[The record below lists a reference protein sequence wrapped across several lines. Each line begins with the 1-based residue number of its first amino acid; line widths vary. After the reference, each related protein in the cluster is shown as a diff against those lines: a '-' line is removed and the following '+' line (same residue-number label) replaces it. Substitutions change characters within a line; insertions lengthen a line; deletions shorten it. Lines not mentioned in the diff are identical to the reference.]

1 MNSKPAEIAA
11 WIRSRKSEFTE
22 LLRKM
27 VEMET
32 PSTRPETMESI
43 FTWFTDQFE
52 SIGYR
57 SVRIPGKD
65 TAGQLLSIP
74 SERRKN
80 TPNQLLIGHC
90 DTVWPLHTL
99 KSMPCELKNGQM
111 SGPGIYDMKAGL
123 LEILFALKTIDH
135 MGLKPEVTPVV
146 FITSDEEIG
155 SFESRSNIMRLSN
168 IADRCF
174 VLEPALGIDG
184 RIKTS
189 RKGVGNYFI
198 TVHGKP
204 AHSGLSPEQGRSAI
218 VEMTYI
224 IQMLYDLNDPEK
236 GTTVN
241 VGTIQGGERVNV
253 IAAKSTIEVD
263 VRIAKKEE
271 ARKIDEAIRNI
282 VPRSDGVSI
291 TVEGGIDRM
300 PMEKTKGTEILWDR
314 AQALGSRIGIKL
326 ADGMS
331 GGASD
336 GNLTNMVTPTLDG
349 LGAVGDGAHAEH
361 EHILIDE
368 TLNRAVLLTLLILEP
383 PLQIVNAP
391 ESR

>member
-1 MNSKPAEIAA
+1 MNSNPSEIEAH
-11 WIRSRKSEFTE
+11 IRSRKSEFTE
-22 LLRKM
+22 LLRKT
-27 VEMET
+27 VEMES
-32 PSTRPETMESI
+32 PSTHPETMESL
-43 FTWFTDQFE
+43 FDWFSDQFE

-57 SVRIPGKD
+57 SVRIPGKE
-65 TAGQLLSIP
+65 TAGQLLLLP
-74 SERRKN
+74 SERTKN
-80 TPNQLLIGHC
+80 NPSQLLIGHC

-99 KSMPCELKNGQM
+99 KSMPCELENGQM

-123 LEILFALKTIDH
+123 LEILFALKAIDDL
-135 MGLKPEVTPVV
+135 GLKPDVTPIV

-155 SFESRSNIMRLSN
+155 SFESRKNILRLSRVVN
-168 IADRCF
+168 RCY

-184 RIKTS
+184 KIKTS
-189 RKGVGNYFI
+189 RKGVGNFFI

-204 AHSGLSPEQGRSAI
+204 AHSGLSPEQGSSAI

-224 IQMLYDLNDPEK
+224 IQMLYNLNDPEK

-253 IAAKSTIEVD
+253 IAAKSSIEVD

-271 ARKIDEAIRNI
+271 ARKIDEAIRTLE
-282 VPRSDGVSI
+282 PKTKGVKI

-300 PMEKTKGTEILWDR
+300 PMEKTEGTELLWER
-314 AQALGSRIGIKL
+314 AQALGSKIGL
-326 ADGMS
+326 NLDDGMS

-336 GNLTNMVTPTLDG
+336 GNLTNMFTPTLDG

-383 PLQIVNAP
+383 PLQLQPI
-391 ESR
+391 S

>member
-1 MNSKPAEIAA
+1 
-11 WIRSRKSEFTE
+11 
-22 LLRKM
+22 M
-27 VEMET
+27 VEMES
-32 PSTRPETMESI
+32 PSTHPETMESL
-43 FTWFTDQFE
+43 FEWFSEQFE

-57 SVRIPGKD
+57 SFRIPGKK
-65 TAGQLLSIP
+65 TAGQLLSLP
-74 SERRKN
+74 SERAKN
-80 TPNQLLIGHC
+80 NPSQVLIGHC

-99 KSMPCELKNGQM
+99 KSMPCKLKNGQM

-123 LEILFALKTIDH
+123 LEILFALKAVDDL
-135 MGLKPEVTPVV
+135 GLKPDVTPVV

-155 SFESRSNIMRLSN
+155 SFESRKNILRLSRVVN
-168 IADRCF
+168 RCF
-174 VLEPALGIDG
+174 VLEPALGIEG
-184 RIKTS
+184 KIKTS
-189 RKGVGNYFI
+189 RKGVGNFFI

-204 AHSGLSPEQGRSAI
+204 AHSGLSPEQGSSAI

-224 IQMLYDLNDPEK
+224 IQMLYNLNDPEK

-253 IAAKSTIEVD
+253 IAAKSSIEVD

-271 ARKIDEAIRNI
+271 ARKIDEAIRTLE
-282 VPRSDGVSI
+282 PKTKGVKI

-300 PMEKTKGTEILWDR
+300 PMEKTEGTELLWER
-314 AQALGSRIGIKL
+314 AQALGSEIGL
-326 ADGMS
+326 DLDDGMS

-336 GNLTNMVTPTLDG
+336 GNLTNMLTPTLDG

-368 TLNRAVLLTLLILEP
+368 TLNRAVLLALLILEP
-383 PLQIVNAP
+383 PLQLQPV
-391 ESR
+391 S